1 MECTKKGL
9 QVVSEGSPEILLL
22 RALPADGTEV
32 DRKELEER
40 LGSDV
45 FKAGQGLCAKN
56 KWIKATK
63 TTLARLADVPED
75 TVQKTLVLLQE
86 KGQVPDA
93 KAIADLKKRGL
104 VALNTYKSMRVT
116 KGPHYDVN
124 GPREL
129 EKDLTHEMLA
139 DKSWETRSFKSMN
152 KNSLGL
158 VPECGALHP
167 LLKARTE
174 YRQVFLEMGF
184 QEMPTSRYIES
195 SFWNFDSL
203 FQPQQH
209 PVRDAHDTFFIKEPA
224 AGPALPAEYWER
236 VKKMHESGGDGSIG
250 WRYEWSEE
258 ESLKNLLRT
267 HTTAVSS
274 RMLYQLAQD
283 CQGDQSKFT
292 PKKYFSI
299 DRVFRNEAL
308 DATHLAEF
316 FQIEGLVADVN
327 MTLGD
332 LMGIIEEFFK
342 KLGLPKLRFKPAYNP
357 YTEPSMEVFSWH
369 EGLGKYVEVGNSGM
383 FRPEMLRPM
392 QMPENVRV
400 VAFGLGL
407 ERPTMIRNGISDI
420 RDLCGYQQPLNFV
433 LHNNPIV
440 RLGPQHNK

>member
-1 MECTKKGL
+1 MKL
-9 QVVSEGSPEILLL
+9 
-22 RALPADGTEV
+22 LPADGTEV
-32 DRKELEER
+32 DRSVAEAEI
-40 LGSDV
+40 GADD

-63 TTLARLADVPED
+63 TTLARVAEVPQDDVQNILAALSSSGTRPDD
-75 TVQKTLVLLQE
+75 KTV
-86 KGQVPDA
+86 A
-93 KAIADLKKRGL
+93 NLKKRQL
-104 VALNTYKSMRVT
+104 VAVVTYKSMEVL
-116 KGPHYDVN
+116 KGPHFDVS

-129 EKDLTHEMLA
+129 EKDLTHEMLS

-152 KNSLGL
+152 KASLGL

-167 LLKARTE
+167 LLKARSE

-184 QEMPTSRYIES
+184 QEMPTSRYVES

-209 PVRDAHDTFFIKEPA
+209 PVRDAHDTFFIKEPS
-224 AGPALPAEYWER
+224 AGPELPQEYWQR
-236 VKKMHESGGDGSIG
+236 VKEMHESGGDGSIG
-250 WRYEWSEE
+250 WRYKWSEE

-274 RMLYQLAQD
+274 RMLYKLAQD
-283 CQGDQSKFT
+283 CQGEQSKFS

-316 FQIEGLVADVN
+316 YQIEGLVADVN
-327 MTLGD
+327 LTLGD
-332 LMGIIEEFFK
+332 LMGVIEQFFK

-392 QMPENVRV
+392 NLPENVRV
-400 VAFGLGL
+400 IAWGMGL
-407 ERPTMIRNGISDI
+407 ERPTAIRLGVNDI
-420 RDLCGYQQPLNFV
+420 RDLCGYQQSLNYV
-433 LHNNPIV
+433 KHNNPVV
-440 RLGPQHNK
+440 RLGAQYNKK